1 MIISLIV
8 LHFLLGAG
16 IVAAGDR
23 LGRRGFALGT
33 LGPAA
38 TAIWLFSN
46 LGTIVNGGEEVQ
58 SLNALI
64 GPQLS
69 DSHLTFA
76 STHSPLSCSPLSLSS
91 GLLSACMP
99 LPTSGQTNQA
109 SDASVV
115 FS

>member
-46 LGTIVNGGEEVQ
+46 LGAIVNDGKGGAIVQ
-58 SLNALI
+58 RIDWAPTLGLTFDLRVDAFAAVMLALI
-64 GPQLS
+64 
-69 DSHLTFA
+69 
-76 STHSPLSCSPLSLSS
+76 
-91 GLLSACMP
+91 
-99 LPTSGQTNQA
+99 SGQTNPA
-109 SDASVV
+109 SDGSVV